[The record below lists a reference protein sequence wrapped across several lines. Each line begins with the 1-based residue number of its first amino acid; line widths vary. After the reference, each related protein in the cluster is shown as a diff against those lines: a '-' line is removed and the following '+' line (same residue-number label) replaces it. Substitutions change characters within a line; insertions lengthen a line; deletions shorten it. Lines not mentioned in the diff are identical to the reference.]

1 MTMSFQILLVA
12 TGGATGAVGRF
23 LVSLLVRSSGAGGFP
38 WATFGVNMAG
48 CLLMGLL
55 IGWLWRLPPGTSEAV
70 RLFGGV
76 GVLGGFTTFSA
87 FSLELFQLIE
97 RRDMWPALTYAGGSL
112 LGGLIAFAI
121 GLYFVRAV
129 AP

>member
-1 MTMSFQILLVA
+1 MSFQILLVA

-38 WATFGVNMAG
+38 WATFGVNLAG

-76 GVLGGFTTFSA
+76 GVVGGFTTF
-87 FSLELFQLIE
+87 FTCSLELFQLIE
-97 RRDMWPALTYAGGSL
+97 RCDIWPALTYAGGSL
-112 LGGLIAFAI
+112 LGVLIAFAI
-121 GLYFVRAV
+121 GLYFMRAV

>member
-1 MTMSFQILLVA
+1 MTMGFQILQVA
-12 TGGATGAVGRF
+12 TGGATGTVGRC
-23 LVSLLVRSSGAGGFP
+23 LVSLLVRSRGAGGFP
-38 WATFGVNMAG
+38 WATFGVNLAG

-55 IGWLWRLPPGTSEAV
+55 IGWLLRLPSGTSEAV

-97 RRDMWPALTYAGGSL
+97 RRDMWPALSYAGGSL
-112 LGGLIAFAI
+112 LGVLIAFAV
-121 GLYFVRAV
+121 GLCFLRAV

>member
-1 MTMSFQILLVA
+1 VTMSFQILLVA
-12 TGGATGAVGRF
+12 AGGATGAVGRF
-23 LVSLLVRSSGAGGFP
+23 LVSLLVRSSGAGVFP
-38 WATFGVNMAG
+38 WATFGVNLAG

-55 IGWLWRLPPGTSEAV
+55 IGWLWRLPPGTSQAV

-97 RRDMWPALTYAGGSL
+97 RRDMWPVLTYAGGSL
-112 LGGLIAFAI
+112 LGGLIAFAV
-121 GLYFVRAV
+121 GLYFMRAV

>member
-1 MTMSFQILLVA
+1 MTISFQILLVA

-23 LVSLLVRSSGAGGFP
+23 LVSFLVRSSGAGGFP
-38 WATFGVNMAG
+38 WTTFGVNLAG

-55 IGWLWRLPPGTSEAV
+55 IGWLWRLPPGTSEAA

-121 GLYFVRAV
+121 GLYFMRAI

>member
-23 LVSLLVRSSGAGGFP
+23 LVSLPERSSGAGRFP
-38 WATFGVNMAG
+38 WATFGVNLAG

-112 LGGLIAFAI
+112 LGVLIAFAI
-121 GLYFVRAV
+121 GLYFMRAV

>member
-23 LVSLLVRSSGAGGFP
+23 LVSLPERSSGAGRFP
-38 WATFGVNMAG
+38 WATFGVNLAG
-48 CLLMGLL
+48 CLLMGFL
-55 IGWLWRLPPGTSEAV
+55 IGWQWRLPPGTSEAV

-76 GVLGGFTTFSA
+76 GVFGGFTTF
-87 FSLELFQLIE
+87 FTCSLELFQLIE
-97 RRDMWPALTYAGGSL
+97 RCDIWPALTYAGGSL
-112 LGGLIAFAI
+112 LGVLIFAI
-121 GLYFVRAV
+121 GLYFMRAV

>member
-23 LVSLLVRSSGAGGFP
+23 LVSLPERSSGAGRFP
-38 WATFGVNMAG
+38 WNTFGVNLAG

-55 IGWLWRLPPGTSEAV
+55 IDWLWRLPPGTSEAV

-76 GVLGGFTTFSA
+76 GVFGGFTTF
-87 FSLELFQLIE
+87 FTCSLELFQLIE
-97 RRDMWPALTYAGGSL
+97 RCDIWPALTYAGGSL
-112 LGGLIAFAI
+112 LGVLIAFAI
-121 GLYFVRAV
+121 SLYFMRAV

>member
-1 MTMSFQILLVA
+1 MA

-23 LVSLLVRSSGAGGFP
+23 LLSLLVRSSEAGGFP
-38 WATFGVNMAG
+38 WATFAVNLAG
-48 CLLMGLL
+48 CLLMGVL
-55 IGWLWRLPPGTSEAV
+55 IGWLWRLPPGTIEVV

-97 RRDMWPALTYAGGSL
+97 RRDMWLALIYAGGSL

-121 GLYFVRAV
+121 GLYLVRAV

>member
-1 MTMSFQILLVA
+1 MSFQILLVA

-38 WATFGVNMAG
+38 WATFGVNLAG
-48 CLLMGLL
+48 CLLMGFL

-70 RLFGGV
+70 RQFGGV

-97 RRDMWPALTYAGGSL
+97 RRDIWPALTYAGGSL

-121 GLYFVRAV
+121 GLYFIRAV

>member
-1 MTMSFQILLVA
+1 MSFQILLVA
-12 TGGATGAVGRF
+12 TAGATEAVGRF
-23 LVSLLVRSSGAGGFP
+23 LVSLWERLSGAGRFP
-38 WATFGVNMAG
+38 WATFGVNLAG

-76 GVLGGFTTFSA
+76 GVLGGFATYFTC
-87 FSLELFQLIE
+87 SLELSQLIE
-97 RRDMWPALTYAGGSL
+97 RCDIWPALTYAGGSL
-112 LGGLIAFAI
+112 LGVLIAFAI
-121 GLYFVRAV
+121 GLYFMRAV

>member
-1 MTMSFQILLVA
+1 MSFQILLVA

-23 LVSLLVRSSGAGGFP
+23 LVSLPERSSGAGRFP
-38 WATFGVNMAG
+38 WATFGVNLAG
-48 CLLMGLL
+48 YLFMGLL

-76 GVLGGFTTFSA
+76 GVFGGLTTF
-87 FSLELFQLIE
+87 FTCSLELFQLIE
-97 RRDMWPALTYAGGSL
+97 RCDIWPALTYAGGSL
-112 LGGLIAFAI
+112 LGVLIAFAI
-121 GLYFVRAV
+121 GLYFMRAV

>member
-1 MTMSFQILLVA
+1 MSFQILLVA
-12 TGGATGAVGRF
+12 TCGATGAVGRF
-23 LVSLLVRSSGAGGFP
+23 LVSPRERSSGAGRFP
-38 WATFGVNMAG
+38 WVTFGVNLAG

-76 GVLGGFTTFSA
+76 GVFGGFTTF
-87 FSLELFQLIE
+87 FTCSLELFQLIE
-97 RRDMWPALTYAGGSL
+97 RCDIWPALTYAGGSL
-112 LGGLIAFAI
+112 LGVLIAFAI
-121 GLYFVRAV
+121 GLYFMRAV

>member
-1 MTMSFQILLVA
+1 MSFQILLVA

-38 WATFGVNMAG
+38 WATFGVNLAG
-48 CLLMGLL
+48 CLLVGLL
-55 IGWLWRLPPGTSEAV
+55 IGWLCRLPPGTSETV

-76 GVLGGFTTFSA
+76 GVFGGFTKFFTC
-87 FSLELFQLIE
+87 SLELFQLIE
-97 RRDMWPALTYAGGSL
+97 RRDMWPALTYVGGSL
-112 LGGLIAFAI
+112 LGGLIACAM
-121 GLYFVRAV
+121 GLYFMRTV

>member
-1 MTMSFQILLVA
+1 MTMGFQILQVP
-12 TGGATGAVGRF
+12 TGGATGTVGRF

-38 WATFGVNMAG
+38 WATFGVNLAG

-121 GLYFVRAV
+121 GLYFMRAI
-129 AP
+129 AA

>member
-1 MTMSFQILLVA
+1 MTISFQILLVA

-23 LVSLLVRSSGAGGFP
+23 LFSLLVRSSGAGGFP
-38 WATFGVNMAG
+38 SATFAVNLAG
-48 CLLMGLL
+48 CLLMGVL
-55 IGWLWRLPPGTSEAV
+55 IGWLWRLPPGTIEVV

-97 RRDMWPALTYAGGSL
+97 RRDMWLALIYAGGSL

-121 GLYFVRAV
+121 GLYLVRAV

>member
-23 LVSLLVRSSGAGGFP
+23 LVSLRERSSGAGRFP
-38 WATFGVNMAG
+38 WTTFGVNLAG

-76 GVLGGFTTFSA
+76 GVFGGFTTF
-87 FSLELFQLIE
+87 FTCSLELFQLIE
-97 RRDMWPALTYAGGSL
+97 RCDIWPALTYAGGSL
-112 LGGLIAFAI
+112 LDALIAFAI
-121 GLYFVRAV
+121 SLYFMRAV

>member
-1 MTMSFQILLVA
+1 MGFQILQVA
-12 TGGATGAVGRF
+12 TGGATGTVGRF

-38 WATFGVNMAG
+38 WATFGVNLAG

-70 RLFGGV
+70 RLYGDV
-76 GVLGGFTTFSA
+76 GVFGGFTKFFTC
-87 FSLELFQLIE
+87 SLELFQLIE
-97 RRDMWPALTYAGGSL
+97 PRDIWPALTYAGGSL
-112 LGGLIAFAI
+112 LGGLIAFAV
-121 GLYFVRAV
+121 GLYFMRAV

>member
-1 MTMSFQILLVA
+1 MTISFQILLVA

-23 LVSLLVRSSGAGGFP
+23 LVSFLVRSSGAGGFP
-38 WATFGVNMAG
+38 WTTFGVNLAG

-121 GLYFVRAV
+121 GLYFMRAV
-129 AP
+129 AA

>member
-1 MTMSFQILLVA
+1 MWFQILLVA

-23 LVSLLVRSSGAGGFP
+23 LVSLLVRSSGAGGLP
-38 WATFGVNMAG
+38 WATFGVNLAG

-55 IGWLWRLPPGTSEAV
+55 IGRLWRLPPGTSEAV
-70 RLFGGV
+70 RMFGDV
-76 GVLGGFTTFSA
+76 GGLRGSTTFFA

-97 RRDMWPALTYAGGSL
+97 RSDMWPALTYAGGSL
-112 LGGLIAFAI
+112 LGWLIALAI
-121 GLYFVRAV
+121 GFYLMRAV

>member
-1 MTMSFQILLVA
+1 MSFQILLVA

-23 LVSLLVRSSGAGGFP
+23 LVSLPERSSGAGRFP
-38 WATFGVNMAG
+38 WATFGVNLAG

-121 GLYFVRAV
+121 GLYFMRAV
-129 AP
+129 TA

>member
-1 MTMSFQILLVA
+1 MGFQILLVA
-12 TGGATGAVGRF
+12 AGGAMGTVGRF
-23 LVSLLVRSSGAGGFP
+23 LLSLMLRSGVSGAFP
-38 WATFGVNMAG
+38 WATFGVNLAG

-112 LGGLIAFAI
+112 LGVLIAFAI
-121 GLYFVRAV
+121 GLYFMRAV

>member
-1 MTMSFQILLVA
+1 MSFQILLVA

-23 LVSLLVRSSGAGGFP
+23 LVSLPERSSGAGRFP
-38 WATFGVNMAG
+38 WATFGVNLAG

-76 GVLGGFTTFSA
+76 GVFGGFTTF
-87 FSLELFQLIE
+87 FTCSLELFQLIE
-97 RRDMWPALTYAGGSL
+97 RCDMWPAPTYAGRSL
-112 LGGLIAFAI
+112 LGVLIAFAI
-121 GLYFVRAV
+121 GLYFMRAV

>member
-1 MTMSFQILLVA
+1 MSFQILLVA

-23 LVSLLVRSSGAGGFP
+23 LVSLPERSSGAGRFP
-38 WATFGVNMAG
+38 WATFGVNLAG

-121 GLYFVRAV
+121 GLYFMRAV

>member
-1 MTMSFQILLVA
+1 MSFQILLVA

-38 WATFGVNMAG
+38 WATFGVNLAG

-55 IGWLWRLPPGTSEAV
+55 IGWLLRLPGTSEAV
-70 RLFGGV
+70 RQFGGV

-112 LGGLIAFAI
+112 LGGLIACAI
-121 GLYFVRAV
+121 GLYSMRTV

>member
-1 MTMSFQILLVA
+1 MTISFQILLVA

-23 LVSLLVRSSGAGGFP
+23 LVSLPERSSGAGRFP
-38 WATFGVNMAG
+38 WATFGVNLAG

-76 GVLGGFTTFSA
+76 GVFGGFTTF
-87 FSLELFQLIE
+87 FTCSLELFQLIA
-97 RRDMWPALTYAGGSL
+97 RCDIWPALTYAGGSL
-112 LGGLIAFAI
+112 LGVLIAFSI
-121 GLYFVRAV
+121 GLYFMRAV

>member
-1 MTMSFQILLVA
+1 MSFQILLVA

-23 LVSLLVRSSGAGGFP
+23 LVSLPERSSGAGRFP
-38 WATFGVNMAG
+38 WATFGVNLAG

-87 FSLELFQLIE
+87 FSVELFQLIE

-121 GLYFVRAV
+121 GLYFMRAV

>member
-1 MTMSFQILLVA
+1 MGFQILLVA
-12 TGGATGAVGRF
+12 AGGAMGAVGRF
-23 LVSLLVRSSGAGGFP
+23 LVSLLLRSGGAGGFP
-38 WATFGVNMAG
+38 WATFGVNLAG

-97 RRDMWPALTYAGGSL
+97 RRDIWPALTYAGGSL

-121 GLYFVRAV
+121 GLYFMRAV

>member
-23 LVSLLVRSSGAGGFP
+23 LVSLPERSSGAGRFP
-38 WATFGVNMAG
+38 WATFGVNLAG

-55 IGWLWRLPPGTSEAV
+55 IDWLWRLPPGTSEAD

-76 GVLGGFTTFSA
+76 GVFGGFTTF
-87 FSLELFQLIE
+87 FTCSLELFQLIE
-97 RRDMWPALTYAGGSL
+97 RCDIWPALTYAGGSL
-112 LGGLIAFAI
+112 LGVLIAFAI
-121 GLYFVRAV
+121 GLYFMRAV

>member
-12 TGGATGAVGRF
+12 TGGATEAVGRF
-23 LVSLLVRSSGAGGFP
+23 LVSLLVRSSGAGGFS
-38 WATFGVNMAG
+38 WVTFVVNLAG

-55 IGWLWRLPPGTSEAV
+55 IGWLWRLPLGTSEAV

-87 FSLELFQLIE
+87 LSLELFQLIE
-97 RRDMWPALTYAGGSL
+97 RRNMWPALTYSGGSL
-112 LGGLIAFAI
+112 LGALIASAM
-121 GLYFVRAV
+121 GLYFMRAV